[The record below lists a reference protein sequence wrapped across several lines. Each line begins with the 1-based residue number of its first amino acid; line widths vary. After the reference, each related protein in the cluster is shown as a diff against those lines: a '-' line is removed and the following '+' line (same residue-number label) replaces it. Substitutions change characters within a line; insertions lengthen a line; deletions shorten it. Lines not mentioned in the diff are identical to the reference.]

1 MPSTYSSRLRLE
13 LMASGENPGTWGTT
27 TNTNLGTLLESSIAG
42 RAAVSMTDADY
53 TLTANNGSADE
64 ARNMILNISG
74 ALTATRNVIC
84 PTVSKLYFVKNDTTG
99 GQSIVIKTA
108 SGSGV
113 TVANGVTVAVF
124 CDGTNVVDAINQFR
138 GVDGSST
145 APPLSFASEST
156 LGLYRASAGV
166 LASSGPLQ
174 LPASAASALHAV
186 PLQQLTGYQP
196 TFRNRLINGDFLVN
210 QYGAPYYVVNVG
222 TNQAGFTV
230 DRWFGQVTSG
240 ASGSGTSTYSQ
251 SLQTFALGQ
260 TAVTTDS
267 ASFLRTQVTAV
278 GTFSGGG
285 QIVRTHQ
292 SVESVRTLAGQT
304 ATVSFWAK
312 ADAARTMAF
321 MFAQNFGVGGSPSV
335 LTSVGQTFSVTTS
348 WQKFTITLTIPSISG
363 KTLGTSGTDSLTTAF
378 VLYKN
383 DNLIYNDSLG
393 SVGSVVNGMYLDLA
407 DVQVEA
413 GSVATQFERRPF
425 GTERALCK
433 PYYLKGQVGGN
444 SSTNYIGGVWPLPVI
459 LRSASPTIRFSDS
472 NGTLNVVSLST
483 GSGVSPSGGN
493 IYASDNAIR
502 VDYLVPVAG
511 GSFNWWLLNYDLFAE
526 IY

>member
-196 TFRNRLINGDFLVN
+196 TFRNRLINGDFSVW
-210 QYGAPYYVVNVG
+210 QRG
-222 TNQAGFTV
+222 TSQTSTGYESA
-230 DRWFGQVTSG
+230 DRCNN
-240 ASGSGTSTYSQ
+240 AHSGSTKTV
-251 SLQTFALGQ
+251 TREEFALGQ
-260 TAVTTDS
+260 TAVPGEP
-267 ASFLRTQVTAV
+267 AYFMRTVV
-278 GTFSGGG
+278 S
-285 QIVRTHQ
+285 
-292 SVESVRTLAGQT
+292 SVAGAGSYVVSQQRIEGVRTLAGRNIRL
-304 ATVSFWAK
+304 SFWAK
-312 ADAARTMAF
+312 ADASRPIAIDFLQR
-321 MFAQNFGVGGSPSV
+321 FGTTGSPSADV
-335 LTSVGQTFSVTTS
+335 SAIGAQKFNLTTS
-348 WQKFTITLTIPSISG
+348 WQKFTATIAVPSISG
-363 KTLGTSGTDSLTTAF
+363 KVVTTNDCFEFTFWFDAGSTYNSRTNSLGQQSGTF
-378 VLYKN
+378 
-383 DNLIYNDSLG
+383 
-393 SVGSVVNGMYLDLA
+393 DLA
-407 DVQVEA
+407 LVQVEEGTVDTA
-413 GSVATQFERRPF
+413 FEFRPP
-425 GTERALCK
+425 GVELALCQR
-433 PYYLKGQVGGN
+433 YFQILQGGAGTALGTGAIARVTWPLAVN
-444 SSTNYIGGVWPLPVI
+444 LRATPSIAVLSGTPQFFYGTSTATHSSIGTNYSSSTSCQVDMFVTGGTATPGLCCMQVI
-459 LRSASPTIRFSDS
+459 NSGSYAASAE
-472 NGTLNVVSLST
+472 L
-483 GSGVSPSGGN
+483 
-493 IYASDNAIR
+493 
-502 VDYLVPVAG
+502 
-511 GSFNWWLLNYDLFAE
+511 
-526 IY
+526 